1 MQGELLQ
8 AGVDGDH
15 LGASHLLVPSF
26 DVCAFARFDPVELV
40 CHAPI
45 IDRALR
51 EVESA
56 GRAQG
61 AQDQPAGITPSSVEA
76 AARGLAAYLAPTPL
90 QYSRA
95 FTDKARCYVH
105 IKVESIQPIR
115 AFKVRGALTKVMRL
129 HPEERSAGVIT
140 ASAGNHGQ
148 GVAYAA
154 AAFNIPATVYVPETA
169 NQLKVEA
176 IRRLGAQVVPA
187 GRNYND
193 AYLEAMRH
201 TEKGGATFVHAFD
214 DPDVIAGQGTI
225 AVELLRDLE
234 DVDTVLVPIGGGGL
248 IGGIAMYLKERR
260 PKVKVIGAEPVGAD
274 GMHRSLAAG
283 RIVTLDR
290 VNTIADGLA
299 ASAPGKLTFELAKRY
314 VDEVLLIEETE
325 MLRAIRLVFEWEHL
339 LAEPAGAAAIAALL
353 YHYRPSPN
361 EKVVVVLSGANVT
374 DEVMIRALKSR

>member
-1 MQGELLQ
+1 VQGELFQ
-8 AGVDGDH
+8 PGIHSDH
-15 LGASHLLVPSF
+15 LWPANLLVTRF
-26 DVCAFARFDPVELV
+26 HMRTFTRFDPIEVV
-40 CHAPI
+40 SHAPI

-51 EVESA
+51 EVEYETA
-56 GRAQG
+56 GL
-61 AQDQPAGITPSSVEA
+61 TPSSVEA
-76 AARGLAAYLAPTPL
+76 AARDLAAYLAPTPL

-105 IKVESIQPIR
+105 IKIESIQPIR

-129 HPEERSAGVIT
+129 HPEERSASVIT

-154 AAFNIPATVYVPETA
+154 GVFKIPATVYVPETA

-193 AYLEAMRH
+193 AYLEALRQR
-201 TEKGGATFVHAFD
+201 ELSGATFVHAFD
-214 DPDVIAGQGTI
+214 DPDVIAGQGSI

-234 DVDTVLVPIGGGGL
+234 DVDTVLVPVGGGGL
-248 IGGIAMYLKERR
+248 IGGISLYLKEKR
-260 PKVKVIGAEPVGAD
+260 PQVKVIGAEPAGAD
-274 GMHRSLAAG
+274 GMRRSLEAG
-283 RIVTLDR
+283 HIVTLDR

-299 ASAPGKLTFELAKRY
+299 ASAPGKLTFELARRY
-314 VDEVLLIEETE
+314 VDEVVLVQEDE
-325 MLRAIRLVFEWEHL
+325 MLRAIRLMFEWEHL
-339 LAEPAGAAAIAALL
+339 LAEPAGAAALAALL
-353 YHYRPSPN
+353 YHYSAGPN
-361 EKVVVVLSGANVT
+361 EKVVVLLSGANIT